1 MERKIIYRDRIDH
14 KILFIMVSLIAFGLV
29 MIYSVAT
36 SQNKISLFYKQLAC
50 MTVGFVGVF
59 FMRRVKLDY
68 FLYVIAIPI
77 YVISYGLI
85 GLLLAP
91 EPITVNVNGATRWLK
106 VGPVNFQVAE
116 YVKLA
121 VILILA
127 LWIEYA
133 RYRRGIKEEIV
144 FILGGWALGGLP
156 AILLYIISNDL
167 SSSMVVLGITFVM
180 TFVSS
185 RGWTGWIMHIVTFL
199 AAVIGV
205 ILVVMYVERNM
216 PDPSEINEVPFRILR
231 IAAWLHPE
239 RFANTIAYQSVHCLY
254 AIANGGWFGK
264 GLGQSW
270 QKASLPESE
279 NDLIFAII
287 VEELGIFG
295 GLVLIFLFMVLVTLI
310 FKVAMNQKNLF
321 SKMICTGVGTHI
333 MLQVVIHC
341 GVCMNL
347 IPNTGIGLP
356 FISYGMTAALFLLAE
371 MTIVLSAANVHIF
384 DRYNR
389 ARELVRSKKRKKKQ
403 RFFMGRGLEK
413 KAAREAAMTRVEE
426 IGKDSGKHGD
436 DWEGLGSDRITA
448 PRKRLSGTGASGA
461 KAKSG
466 TSGKSGGRD
475 ANRSQAGQ
483 TGQSTSRS
491 KDRKT
496 GGSDSRTG
504 NRTAGRNAGGY
515 SSGSSRSASR
525 YGSAGSG
532 RYGSSGTTGSPGNY
546 GTGRSTRANSPY
558 SSGNGNPGRG
568 NQNSNRS
575 NRRNSNI
582 TSVEEYRR
590 RLAETRAAYEKNRK
604 PAPTSIYSWKY
615 GEKTDKTDKTEPKPI
630 GSGLELIPPG
640 GRNPQDDRKR

>member
-29 MIYSVAT
+29 MIYSVAI
-36 SQNKISLFYKQLAC
+36 SQNRISLFYKQLAC
-50 MTVGFVGVF
+50 MSVGFAGVF
-59 FMRRVKLDY
+59 LLRRIKMDY
-68 FLYVIAIPI
+68 ILYVMAIPV
-77 YVISYGLI
+77 YVLSYGLTL
-85 GLLLAP
+85 LLLAP

-133 RYRRGIKEEIV
+133 RYRRGLREEII
-144 FILGGWALGGLP
+144 FILGGWSLGGLP
-156 AILLYIISNDL
+156 AVLLMGISNDL
-167 SSSMVVLGITFVM
+167 SSSLVVLGITFVM
-180 TFVSS
+180 IFVSS
-185 RGWTGWIMHIVTFL
+185 RGWTGWIMHIVLFL
-199 AAVIGV
+199 LAVV
-205 ILVVMYVERNM
+205 AVVLVVMYVERNM
-216 PDPSEINEVPFRILR
+216 PDPSEVNEVPFRIRR

-279 NDLIFAII
+279 NDVIFAII

-310 FKVAMNQKNLF
+310 FKVALNQKNLF

-356 FISYGMTAALFLLAE
+356 FISSGLTAALFQLAE

-389 ARELVRSKKRKKKQ
+389 ARELVRSKKRKKDQ
-403 RFFMGRGLEK
+403 RFFMGRRLEK
-413 KAAREAAMTRVEE
+413 REAREAAMTRVEE
-426 IGKDSGKHGD
+426 IGKDSGRHEEG
-436 DWEGLGSDRITA
+436 WEGLNI
-448 PRKRLSGTGASGA
+448 SGTPASRRRSAVSSRPG
-461 KAKSG
+461 S
-466 TSGKSGGRD
+466 TEIDRNTRRST
-475 ANRSQAGQ
+475 NRTIDRPAGEAGNREARR
-483 TGQSTSRS
+483 TSTSAGSATARS
-491 KDRKT
+491 NNRA
-496 GGSDSRTG
+496 GSSRTG
-504 NRTAGRNAGGY
+504 YSNRTGTSRT
-515 SSGSSRSASR
+515 GSSNRTRNTGQFRMVETTSRRS
-525 YGSAGSG
+525 SA
-532 RYGSSGTTGSPGNY
+532 T
-546 GTGRSTRANSPY
+546 
-558 SSGNGNPGRG
+558 
-568 NQNSNRS
+568 
-575 NRRNSNI
+575 SNI
-582 TSVEEYRR
+582 NSVDEYRK

-615 GEKTDKTDKTEPKPI
+615 GETKGKSDERKPK
-630 GSGLELIPPG
+630 GAGLELIPPG
-640 GRNPQDDRKR
+640 GNSPDDRRR

>member
-29 MIYSVAT
+29 MIYSVAI
-36 SQNKISLFYKQLAC
+36 SQNRISLFYKQLAC
-50 MTVGFVGVF
+50 MSVGFAGVF
-59 FMRRVKLDY
+59 ILRRIKMDY
-68 FLYVIAIPI
+68 ILYVMAIPV
-77 YVISYGLI
+77 YVLSYGLTL
-85 GLLLAP
+85 LLLAP

-133 RYRRGIKEEIV
+133 RYRRGLREEII

-156 AILLYIISNDL
+156 AVLLMAISNDL
-167 SSSMVVLGITFVM
+167 SSSLVVLGITFVM
-180 TFVSS
+180 IFVSS
-185 RGWTGWIMHIVTFL
+185 RGWTGWIMHIVLFL
-199 AAVIGV
+199 LVVAAVV
-205 ILVVMYVERNM
+205 FVVMYVVRNM
-216 PDPSEINEVPFRILR
+216 PDPSEVNEVSFRIRR

-279 NDLIFAII
+279 NDVIFAII

-310 FKVAMNQKNLF
+310 FKVALNQKNLF

-356 FISYGMTAALFLLAE
+356 FISSGLTAALFQLAE
-371 MTIVLSAANVHIF
+371 MTIVLSSANVHIF

-389 ARELVRSKKRKKKQ
+389 ARELVRSKKRKKDQ
-403 RFFMGRGLEK
+403 RFFMGRRLEK
-413 KAAREAAMTRVEE
+413 REAREAAMTRVEE
-426 IGKDSGKHGD
+426 IGKDSGRHEEG
-436 DWEGLGSDRITA
+436 WEGLNI
-448 PRKRLSGTGASGA
+448 SGTPASRRKFAASSRPGSA
-461 KAKSG
+461 E
-466 TSGKSGGRD
+466 TD
-475 ANRSQAGQ
+475 RS
-483 TGQSTSRS
+483 SSRS
-491 KDRKT
+491 TNRTIDRPAGEAGSRSTRRTST
-496 GGSDSRTG
+496 GGSSATARSSNRAGSSRTG
-504 NRTAGRNAGGY
+504 NSSRTGTGRT
-515 SSGSSRSASR
+515 GSSSR
-525 YGSAGSG
+525 ARNTGQFRMVENTG
-532 RYGSSGTTGSPGNY
+532 RRSSGT
-546 GTGRSTRANSPY
+546 
-558 SSGNGNPGRG
+558 
-568 NQNSNRS
+568 
-575 NRRNSNI
+575 SNI
-582 TSVEEYRR
+582 NSVDEYRK
-590 RLAETRAAYEKNRK
+590 RLAETRAAYQKNRK

-615 GEKTDKTDKTEPKPI
+615 GETSDKTGSKASDQKPKGP
-630 GSGLELIPPG
+630 GLELIPPG
-640 GRNPQDDRKR
+640 GNPRDDHRR

>member
-29 MIYSVAT
+29 MIYSVAI
-36 SQNKISLFYKQLAC
+36 SQNRISLFYKQLAC
-50 MTVGFVGVF
+50 MSVGFAGVF
-59 FMRRVKLDY
+59 LLRRIKMDY
-68 FLYVIAIPI
+68 ILYVMAIPV
-77 YVISYGLI
+77 YVLSYGLTL
-85 GLLLAP
+85 LLLAP

-133 RYRRGIKEEIV
+133 RYRRGLREEII
-144 FILGGWALGGLP
+144 FIFGGWALGGLP
-156 AILLYIISNDL
+156 AVLLMGISNDL
-167 SSSMVVLGITFVM
+167 SSSLVVLGITFVM
-180 TFVSS
+180 IFVSS
-185 RGWTGWIMHIVTFL
+185 RGWTGWIMHIVLFL
-199 AAVIGV
+199 LAVV
-205 ILVVMYVERNM
+205 AVVLVVMYVERNM
-216 PDPSEINEVPFRILR
+216 PDPSEVNEVPFRIRR

-279 NDLIFAII
+279 NDVIFAII

-310 FKVAMNQKNLF
+310 FKVALNQKNLF

-356 FISYGMTAALFLLAE
+356 FISSGLTAALFQLAE

-389 ARELVRSKKRKKKQ
+389 ARELVRSKKRKKDQ
-403 RFFMGRGLEK
+403 RFFMGRRLEK
-413 KAAREAAMTRVEE
+413 REAREAAMTRVEE
-426 IGKDSGKHGD
+426 IGKDSGRHEEG
-436 DWEGLGSDRITA
+436 WEGLNI
-448 PRKRLSGTGASGA
+448 SGTPASRRRSAISSRPGSTEIDRSSRRSTNRTIDRPA
-461 KAKSG
+461 GEAGNREARRTLTGSG
-466 TSGKSGGRD
+466 SATARSN
-475 ANRSQAGQ
+475 NRAG
-483 TGQSTSRS
+483 S
-491 KDRKT
+491 
-496 GGSDSRTG
+496 SRTG
-504 NRTAGRNAGGY
+504 NSNRTGASRTV
-515 SSGSSRSASR
+515 SSRARNTGQFRMVETTSRRSSA
-525 YGSAGSG
+525 
-532 RYGSSGTTGSPGNY
+532 T
-546 GTGRSTRANSPY
+546 
-558 SSGNGNPGRG
+558 
-568 NQNSNRS
+568 
-575 NRRNSNI
+575 SNI
-582 TSVEEYRR
+582 NSVDEYRK

-615 GEKTDKTDKTEPKPI
+615 GETKAKSDDQKPK
-630 GSGLELIPPG
+630 GAGLELIPPVG
-640 GRNPQDDRKR
+640 NSQDDRRR